1 RARGMVRRRR
11 GRRLV
16 VRPARPAGI
25 GDGGQRV
32 RRHRWRVA
40 DAAGR
45 CMWRGGRVAR
55 RVAGSSAG
63 CSRAGDDEGRP
74 DAGRRNIPDLE
85 RARRAADTPAG
96 RTQAAGRPASACRAG
111 ALARA
116 GIPGRRGVRR
126 SQPTAKVFSHGGV
139 IVRSLSILIL
149 LAIVAAIAWA
159 GITYVHFTRTPL
171 NVRTTGQTLEIAKGE
186 GFGGI
191 VAQLR
196 QKNLSDA
203 QPLLW
208 RALAWRLGVANRLHA
223 GEYALA
229 PGMTPMVLLENM
241 AAGRVLHH
249 RVTLVDG
256 WTFAQV
262 RQALQKAPKLAH
274 DIDGLSDEQVMARLD
289 DASQSPEGEFMPDT
303 YDYVLGMSDLDVLAR
318 AHKATQ
324 LFLADEWARRDT
336 SISIQ
341 QPYQALILAS
351 LVEKETAVPA
361 ERPEIAGVFERRLK
375 LGMKL

>member
-1 RARGMVRRRR
+1 MQSQRTPKRFSRGNV
-11 GRRLV
+11 
-16 VRPARPAGI
+16 
-25 GDGGQRV
+25 
-32 RRHRWRVA
+32 
-40 DAAGR
+40 
-45 CMWRGGRVAR
+45 VAR
-55 RVAGSSAG
+55 TLVM
-63 CSRAGDDEGRP
+63 
-74 DAGRRNIPDLE
+74 I
-85 RARRAADTPAG
+85 
-96 RTQAAGRPASACRAG
+96 
-111 ALARA
+111 
-116 GIPGRRGVRR
+116 
-126 SQPTAKVFSHGGV
+126 
-139 IVRSLSILIL
+139 IV
-149 LAIVAAIAWA
+149 LAIVAVVAWA

-171 NVRTTGQTLEIAKGE
+171 SVRTTGQTLEIAKGE
-186 GFGGI
+186 GFSGI

-196 QKNLSDA
+196 SEKLSDA

-229 PGMTPMVLLENM
+229 PGMTPTVLLENM

-274 DIDGLSDEQVMARLD
+274 DIGTLSDEQVMARLGN
-289 DASQSPEGEFMPDT
+289 ASQSPEGEFMPDT
-303 YDYVLGMSDLDVLAR
+303 YDYVLGMSDLDVLTRAR
-318 AHKATQ
+318 KAMQ
-324 LFLADEWARRDT
+324 AFLAQEWAQRDK
-336 SISIQ
+336 SIWPQ

-375 LGMKL
+375 LGMKLETDPSVIYGMGAAYAGKIHKVDLQTDTPYNTYTRYGLPPTPIALPSRAAIHAVLHPAQGDALYFVAKGDGTHVFSATLAEQNAAVKKYILGKKNQ

>member
-1 RARGMVRRRR
+1 MRSRGN
-11 GRRLV
+11 V
-16 VRPARPAGI
+16 VMRS
-25 GDGGQRV
+25 
-32 RRHRWRVA
+32 VA
-40 DAAGR
+40 
-45 CMWRGGRVAR
+45 
-55 RVAGSSAG
+55 
-63 CSRAGDDEGRP
+63 
-74 DAGRRNIPDLE
+74 I
-85 RARRAADTPAG
+85 
-96 RTQAAGRPASACRAG
+96 
-111 ALARA
+111 
-116 GIPGRRGVRR
+116 
-126 SQPTAKVFSHGGV
+126 V
-139 IVRSLSILIL
+139 IV
-149 LAIVAAIAWA
+149 LAIVAAIAWG
-159 GITYVHFTRTPL
+159 GISYVHFTRTPL
-171 NVRTTGQTLEIAKGE
+171 SVRTTGQTLEIAKGE
-186 GFGGI
+186 GFSGI

-196 QKNLSDA
+196 QEKLSDA

-229 PGMTPMVLLENM
+229 PGMTPTVLLENM

-256 WTFAQV
+256 WSFAQV

-274 DIDGLSDEQVMARLD
+274 DIDGLSDAQVMARLD

-318 AHKATQ
+318 AHKAMQT
-324 LFLADEWARRDT
+324 FLAAQWAQRDKA
-336 SISIQ
+336 SWPQ

-375 LGMKL
+375 LGMKLETDPSVIYGMGAAYAGKIHKVDLQTDTPYNTYTRYGLPPTPIALPGRAAIHAVLHPAPGDALYFVAKGDGTHVFSATLAEQNAAVKKYILGKKNQ

>member
-1 RARGMVRRRR
+1 MRSRGNV
-11 GRRLV
+11 
-16 VRPARPAGI
+16 
-25 GDGGQRV
+25 
-32 RRHRWRVA
+32 
-40 DAAGR
+40 
-45 CMWRGGRVAR
+45 VAR
-55 RVAGSSAG
+55 S
-63 CSRAGDDEGRP
+63 
-74 DAGRRNIPDLE
+74 
-85 RARRAADTPAG
+85 
-96 RTQAAGRPASACRAG
+96 
-111 ALARA
+111 LA
-116 GIPGRRGVRR
+116 I
-126 SQPTAKVFSHGGV
+126 V
-139 IVRSLSILIL
+139 IV

-171 NVRTTGQTLEIAKGE
+171 SVRTTGQTLEIAKGE

-196 QKNLSDA
+196 RERLSDA

-229 PGMTPMVLLENM
+229 PGMTPTVLLENM

-274 DIDGLSDEQVMARLD
+274 DIDALSDEQVMARLD

-318 AHKATQ
+318 AHKAMQTFLGAQWTQ
-324 LFLADEWARRDT
+324 RDKT
-336 SISIQ
+336 IWPQ

-351 LVEKETAVPA
+351 LVEKETAVAA

-375 LGMKL
+375 LGMKLETDPSVIYGMGTAYAGKIHKVDLQTDTPYNTYTRYGLPPTPIALPSRAAIHAVLHPAPGDALYFVAKGDGTHVFSATLAEQNAAVKKYILGKKNQ

>member
-1 RARGMVRRRR
+1 MRSRHLAKRYGN
-11 GRRLV
+11 GNV
-16 VRPARPAGI
+16 V
-25 GDGGQRV
+25 
-32 RRHRWRVA
+32 
-40 DAAGR
+40 
-45 CMWRGGRVAR
+45 
-55 RVAGSSAG
+55 
-63 CSRAGDDEGRP
+63 
-74 DAGRRNIPDLE
+74 
-85 RARRAADTPAG
+85 
-96 RTQAAGRPASACRAG
+96 
-111 ALARA
+111 
-116 GIPGRRGVRR
+116 
-126 SQPTAKVFSHGGV
+126 
-139 IVRSLSILIL
+139 VRSLAIVIA

-159 GITYVHFTRTPL
+159 GITYVHFTRAPL
-171 NVRTTGQTLEIAKGE
+171 SVRTTGQTLEIAKGE
-186 GFGGI
+186 GFSGI

-196 QKNLSDA
+196 REKLSDA

-318 AHKATQ
+318 ARKAMQT
-324 LFLADEWARRDT
+324 FLAAQWTQRDT
-336 SISIQ
+336 SVWSQ

-375 LGMKL
+375 LGMKLETDPSVIYGMGATYAGKLHKVDLQTDTPYNTYTRYGLPPTPIALPSRAAIHAVLHPAQGDALYFVAKGDGTHVFSATLAGQNAAVKKYILGKKNQ